1 MNFYCLLVIF
11 LLVFAV
17 VSSDSS
23 ATIQTEPLLIQNNLA
38 RNFDEL
44 KLSVKFLYVGNNYYL
59 WTHPGLTRTET
70 VIYSPFTLCVN
81 NYEMGFKVT
90 CQKVRDDGFTFIK
103 SSLTLMFPLDKDVT
117 FSVYHKFMAQ
127 LDLFSFIDIKVG
139 GKLIKLVYKLLH
151 FKK

>member
-1 MNFYCLLVIF
+1 MQFCCLLVIF

-44 KLSVKFLYVGNNYYL
+44 KLSVKFLYVGNNYL

-70 VIYSPFTLCVN
+70 VIYSPFTSCVN
-81 NYEMGFKVT
+81 KQEKGFKVT
-90 CQKVRDDGFTFIK
+90 CQKVHDDGFTFIK

-117 FSVYHKFMAQ
+117 FSVYHKFMVQ
-127 LDLFSFIDIKVG
+127 LDLLSFINVKVG